1 LRQHAWSSERPTVED
16 ADGKDPTGIKS
27 GVSGCACEHGRER
40 LESIEKQISTQSRGS
55 APRVQRDAFHT
66 LSSQRVT

>member
-1 LRQHAWSSERPTVED
+1 MARPDWDQERRERR
-16 ADGKDPTGIKS
+16 AS
-27 GVSGCACEHGRER
+27 EHGRER